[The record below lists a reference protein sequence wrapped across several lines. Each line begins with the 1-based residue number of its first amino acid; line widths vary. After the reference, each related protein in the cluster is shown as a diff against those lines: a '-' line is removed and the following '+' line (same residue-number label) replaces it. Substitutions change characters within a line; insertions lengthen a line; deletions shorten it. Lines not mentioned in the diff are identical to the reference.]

1 MSSAKSKVISIPQLV
16 EEIRKLFPDTLEMPR
31 LPILECVL
39 LAILRENHPLASAL
53 KALNHLRSRDNFFDW
68 NEVRVSDLKEIQS
81 YLSDY
86 PDSEA
91 RAKAIKRFLK
101 DLFRHNYKF
110 EVEGIA
116 KKTWKEAKDDLANYV
131 ALTNDHHLAHV
142 QVLTF
147 GGHAFPVDNRLLI
160 LFQRLGL
167 VELSAEPSSIRGLL
181 EKNISKAQILQTIA
195 MFEKFVD
202 TVCTEKD
209 PACRSC
215 PFNSICADYQNRLN
229 PPKPKAPAKASG
241 KKETTAQPVDKNEL
255 TKNIQDKS
263 KSGKSSNRSDKQ
275 NKEEAKSSSAIPDM
289 PPKSEEG
296 ENTPTT
302 LSSTPDVEV
311 KKKSSSATKKVV
323 KNVQNSAESA
333 LKEPAETTDS
343 VKPSGKTQG
352 VKKSSSDKKSAKN
365 STVNVK
371 QKTVKSKTAKAES
384 QSNSKVSEQSDTA
397 PKIPVTKLKV
407 PKSKK
412 SK

>member
-53 KALNHLRSRDNFFDW
+53 KALNNLRSRDNFFDW

-167 VELSAEPSSIRGLL
+167 VDQTAEPSSIRGVL
-181 EKNISKAQILQTIA
+181 EKNISKAQILQSIA

-241 KKETTAQPVDKNEL
+241 KKETTAQPVDKNES
-255 TKNIQDKS
+255 TKNIPDKS
-263 KSGKSSNRSDKQ
+263 KSGKSTNTSEKQ
-275 NKEEAKSSSAIPDM
+275 TKAEAKSTIKSDVL
-289 PPKSEEG
+289 PKSEAG

-323 KNVQNSAESA
+323 KNVQNLAESA
-333 LKEPAETTDS
+333 LKEPAEATDS

-352 VKKSSSDKKSAKN
+352 VKKSSSDKKSSKN

-371 QKTVKSKTAKAES
+371 QKTVKSKTTKAES
-384 QSNSKVSEQSDTA
+384 QSNSKASEQSDAA